1 MRQKKNLDA
10 LLFQESAFNFNYDKN
25 LSEVALYGARFE
37 SLMSN
42 LRTLMKDSMNMLAI
56 LCWQ

>member
-1 MRQKKNLDA
+1 MRQKKSDA
-10 LLFQESAFNFNYDKN
+10 LLFQESAVNFNYDKN
-25 LSEVALYGARFE
+25 LSEVALYGTRFE

-42 LRTLMKDSMNMLAI
+42 LRTLMKNSMNMLAI